1 MIRVLQ
7 VLHGMD
13 CGGAENMIMNLY
25 RRIDRTQVQFD
36 FLVHTE
42 KKCYFDDEI
51 KGLGGNIYH
60 VPYYNIKNHFSYKK
74 ALNVFFSNHPEIKIV
89 HGHLGSC
96 AHIYLSV
103 AKKYGC
109 YAIAH
114 SHNTK
119 PVNVSLKNIL
129 YRLFTFKTRR
139 VADFF
144 FGCSQAAA
152 EYRFGKKIAHSE
164 KCSVLKNAIEIEKFA
179 YSEKNRQEI
188 RNEFDIGNQLVIGH
202 VGRFNTQKNHTFL
215 IDIFAKIYEKNSD
228 AILMLLGDGNLRPS
242 IEQKVENLGLK
253 NNVIFTGV
261 RKDANKFFSAFDV
274 LLFPSHYEGLPVTLI
289 EAQTAGLPIVCSD
302 VITKEAQILNTIYYH
317 SLSEKSDVWAEFV
330 VKDLNF
336 RRIDFESIEN
346 AGYSIECSA
355 KQLTA
360 FYLEACNDNC

>member
-25 RRIDRTQVQFD
+25 RHIDRTQVQFD

-42 KKCYFDDEI
+42 KKCFFDDEI

-103 AKKYGC
+103 AKKCGC

-215 IDIFAKIYEKNSD
+215 IDIFAKVHEKNPG

-242 IEQKVENLGLK
+242 IEQKVEKLGLK

-261 RKDANKFFSAFDV
+261 RKDAYKFFSAFDV
-274 LLFPSHYEGLPVTLI
+274 FLFPSFYEGLPVTLI
-289 EAQTAGLPIVCSD
+289 EAQTSGLPIVCSD
-302 VITKEAQILNTIYYH
+302 VITKEVALTSLVSFMSLNENADRWADFVLKCNTRSTN
-317 SLSEKSDVWAEFV
+317 SLTLVKKNGYDIIDISEKV
-330 VKDLNF
+330 
-336 RRIDFESIEN
+336 
-346 AGYSIECSA
+346 
-355 KQLTA
+355 TA
-360 FYLEACNDNC
+360 FYRGTV

>member
-25 RRIDRTQVQFD
+25 RHIDRTQVQFD

-42 KKCYFDDEI
+42 KKCFFDDEI

-109 YAIAH
+109 YATAH

-215 IDIFAKIYEKNSD
+215 IDIFAKVHEKNPD

-274 LLFPSHYEGLPVTLI
+274 FLFPSLYEGLGIVAV
-289 EAQTAGLPIVCSD
+289 EAQTSGVPTYCSCEIPEEAKISD
-302 VITKEAQILNTIYYH
+302 LFEKISLKEKSSYWAKKILNKNEICNRE
-317 SLSEKSDVWAEFV
+317 EKYVDAV
-330 VKDLNF
+330 
-336 RRIDFESIEN
+336 N
-346 AGYSIECSA
+346 AGYDIH
-355 KQLTA
+355 LTA
-360 FYLEACNDNC
+360 EYLVNFYQIKCGK